1 MMTRQK
7 LLLAIA
13 LLLVLILSLGV
24 FAIGGM
30 NDLRR
35 MSDDAPGYPAQML
48 DFAFRSLATVNHVAA
63 TLNVAGSTTDAF
75 RYVDEIDTARG
86 ELTILSARIELLT
99 PRIIVTETERQLELL
114 DEQMRRA
121 RNDLSAYRNR
131 PFSLDAGAARQLVS
145 PINQS
150 LHALTDTVIAGSNSY
165 SERTIRNGRKVF
177 RLLLGA
183 LLMAGL
189 AGLTVALVMSRKLRN
204 SLWPSHWTVGALLGS
219 PSQFLRRAA
228 GQDPGSD
235 RCPNAFSTAATPVA
249 RHELKPPA
257 SPREHDLLAR
267 TEDHLRQLRLALD
280 LTADGLIIMAV
291 DGTIEYANASFARL
305 AGVRVRN
312 VVGRRPEDLIPGLA
326 DARAYA
332 TLWNKLS
339 GDQPW
344 EGRIPVTDTESE
356 VRQLYWSATPIG
368 QSSTQPTTYAAYVR
382 DITAQQRLDELP
394 LDKDAP
400 V

>member
-63 TLNVAGSTTDAF
+63 TLNVAASTTDGA

-114 DEQMRRA
+114 DKQMRRA

-131 PFSLDAGAARQLVS
+131 PFSLDADAARQLVS

-305 AGVRVRN
+305 ARPGPQRRRTTTRGPHSRSRRRSGVCDPVEQAVRRSTVGRPHSSHRHRFRSTPALLVRDPDRSKQHPTDDLRGVRA
-312 VVGRRPEDLIPGLA
+312 GHHGT
-326 DARAYA
+326 A
-332 TLWNKLS
+332 T
-339 GDQPW
+339 
-344 EGRIPVTDTESE
+344 T
-356 VRQLYWSATPIG
+356 
-368 QSSTQPTTYAAYVR
+368 
-382 DITAQQRLDELP
+382 
-394 LDKDAP
+394 
-400 V
+400 